1 MRKIVLLPEPLG
13 PSRPTISPGS
23 IANETSV
30 TARRGPYHF
39 VTCCASTTADI
50 KTHKTQ
56 MPEASLRDGRPNPIP
71 GSKPGIPIPSHVGAV
86 AQSLVEFGRV
96 LVRLERVRV
105 VRVDNVGSFDV

>member
-1 MRKIVLLPEPLG
+1 MRKIVLLPDPLG

-56 MPEASLRDGRPNPIP
+56 MPEAGLRNPDRVP
-71 GSKPGIPIPSHVGAV
+71 GAKPGIPIPSHDEAV

-96 LVRLERVRV
+96 LVRLERV
-105 VRVDNVGSFDV
+105 